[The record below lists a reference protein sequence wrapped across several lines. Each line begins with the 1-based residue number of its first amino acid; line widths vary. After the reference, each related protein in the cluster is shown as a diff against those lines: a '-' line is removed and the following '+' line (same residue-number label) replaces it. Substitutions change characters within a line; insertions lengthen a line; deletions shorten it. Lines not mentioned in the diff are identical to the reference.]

1 MAIIEKGQGVNV
13 GETEIPDNDSSALKI
28 SSSDAKDYVI
38 LDTTN
43 SDERIKFVQEVT
55 VPDGSI
61 NNPSIRFTGH
71 NTGFHNDG
79 GHIAVVLDGART
91 YKLGT
96 GHLQRYDVSRGFEID
111 TAAGTATNPV
121 YAFNGDTDTGVGTGA
136 ADELSLI
143 AGGVEGIRL
152 TEDTTILAE
161 IKGKTIIT
169 DPSGPSGN
177 IAEAST
183 AADTLIIDTATD
195 GGVTVVGEVNDPMRL
210 HFVADDYDYRSGIL
224 AKAKGASGSAS
235 TRYLNFYT
243 GGQGRMFLNQIG
255 LGIGTEAP
263 AKALH
268 VVNSALVKGR
278 ASFVLTGS
286 INVTGTNTDVPGT
299 ETKYLTELSVG
310 DAIVVSGETRT
321 IATITD
327 DTTATVTAA
336 WGSDLANDTSPEC
349 NPAAFT
355 VIRDTGDLGMVLD
368 DNGLVGLGEV
378 VPSAYWANTNDLVIG
393 SGSSSGITIDASS
406 TGTLCFAY
414 GTSGAAAYQN
424 VIQGTGSGSGDG
436 IRFITAGTTK
446 ECIRI
451 TTAGDILCPQLDADS
466 DVLTDA
472 NKNLTT
478 SSDMRLKNPIAE
490 LEAGLDKINQLV
502 PRFFSWKNDE
512 ENKSQLGFFSQEVHS
527 ICPEAAPKSP
537 KMVSTETEVGE
548 DGANAC
554 DGEKV
559 QALDADG
566 NPDFNWSLNSRAIV
580 ALLVK
585 SVQELSAKVA
595 ELEAG
600 D

>member
-1 MAIIEKGQGVNV
+1 MADAKIINYGQPIGA
-13 GETEIPDNDSSALKI
+13 GSTAIPDNTAVALDIESTDANAEDYITIDTTEGSENMKFGVGA
-28 SSSDAKDYVI
+28 SSDMMRLYSNGTIDTSQADGYGIRAK
-38 LDTTN
+38 TTT
-43 SDERIKFVQEVT
+43 SATEPVF
-55 VPDGSI
+55 
-61 NNPSIRFTGH
+61 NPSKNDP
-71 NTGFHNDG
+71 NTGIG
-79 GHIAVVLDGART
+79 RA
-91 YKLGT
+91 
-96 GHLQRYDVSRGFEID
+96 
-111 TAAGTATNPV
+111 
-121 YAFNGDTDTGVGTGA
+121 A
-136 ADELSLI
+136 ADQLSLI
-143 AGGVEGIRL
+143 AGGVEVIRA
-152 TEDTTILAE
+152 TSKRGATVNGSAVV
-161 IKGKTIIT
+161 KGK
-169 DPSGPSGN
+169 
-177 IAEAST
+177 
-183 AADTLIIDTATD
+183 
-195 GGVTVVGEVNDPMRL
+195 
-210 HFVADDYDYRSGIL
+210 
-224 AKAKGASGSAS
+224 
-235 TRYLNFYT
+235 
-243 GGQGRMFLNQIG
+243 
-255 LGIGTEAP
+255 
-263 AKALH
+263 
-268 VVNSALVKGR
+268 

-286 INVTGTNTDVPGT
+286 IDVTGTNVNVPGT
-299 ETKYLTELSVG
+299 GTKFLSELAIG

-321 IATITD
+321 IATITN

-451 TTAGDILCPQLDADS
+451 TTAGDILCPQLDANS

-566 NPDFNWSLNSRAIV
+566 NPDFDWSLNSRAIV

-585 SVQELSAKVA
+585 SVQELSAKVTA
-595 ELEAG
+595 LEAG